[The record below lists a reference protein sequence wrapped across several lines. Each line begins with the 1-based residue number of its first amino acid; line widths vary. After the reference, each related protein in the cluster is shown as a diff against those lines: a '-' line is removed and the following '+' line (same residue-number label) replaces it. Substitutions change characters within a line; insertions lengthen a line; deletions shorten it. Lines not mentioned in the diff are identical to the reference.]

1 MSWTERWMCF
11 DNSYFQR
18 PRGQPQGIDS
28 KELLWLPTDRALHE
42 DPELRVYFERYAV
55 DQALFFRD
63 YAAAH
68 RRMSELGCRFQE
80 PGPISVTFPPI
91 SS

>member
-1 MSWTERWMCF
+1 MCF

-68 RRMSELGCRFQE
+68 RRMSELGCRFHE
-80 PGPISVTFPPI
+80 AGPISVSFPPTI
-91 SS
+91 S